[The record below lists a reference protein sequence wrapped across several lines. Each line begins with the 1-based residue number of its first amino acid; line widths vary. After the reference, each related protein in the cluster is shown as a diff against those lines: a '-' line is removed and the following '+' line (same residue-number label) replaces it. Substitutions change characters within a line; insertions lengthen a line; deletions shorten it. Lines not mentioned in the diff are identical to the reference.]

1 MKVSMLEE
9 VGSKEYKEILADYH
23 QNVVA
28 LGSMKKWNFLSKKDF
43 KY

>member
-1 MKVSMLEE
+1 MKVSILEE

-28 LGSMKKWNFLSKKDF
+28 LGSMRNGIFIQKGF

>member
-9 VGSKEYKEILADYH
+9 VGSKITKEILADYH

-28 LGSMKKWNFLSKKDF
+28 LGSMRNGIFYPKGF
-43 KY
+43 